1 MTTKFLT
8 KAMEILQGNITEQ
21 SIPSALIHLTEH
33 ENQVTIIKNIS
44 LSKTKVLNGLQLT
57 NKTKD
62 NENKR
67 MMN

>member
-1 MTTKFLT
+1 MTTKNLN
-8 KAMEILQGNITEQ
+8 KAIEILQGNITEQ

-44 LSKTKVLNGLQLT
+44 YTKTEVLNGLQLT

-62 NENKR
+62 NEIKE
-67 MMN
+67 